1 MEATSGSR
9 FRGGFRLVLQSGA
22 SGYCGIVCTC
32 TGQDWTLYR
41 CFDSKVE
48 VSESEDE
55 VTYNQRLE
63 AEIDGQGTS
72 QALLLECIILTGVM
86 DSKLDHES

>member
-1 MEATSGSR
+1 M
-9 FRGGFRLVLQSGA
+9 
-22 SGYCGIVCTC
+22 YDC
-32 TGQDWTLYR
+32 TGQDWVLYR

-63 AEIDGQGTS
+63 AEIDGRGTS
-72 QALLLECIILTGVM
+72 QALLLECIHGVM
-86 DSKLDHES
+86 ESHTEA